1 MAFVTLTAV
10 MITKVI
16 PFPFKINQ
24 QKLHT
29 INDVEVNL
37 YKHHNEKTKDA
48 LKIAIGIGNQN
59 KYLYME
65 AAVNGSTSSFSN

>member
-24 QKLHT
+24 QKMHT

-37 YKHHNEKTKDA
+37 YKHHNEKTKVA
-48 LKIAIGIGNQN
+48 LRLVFKDCNR
-59 KYLYME
+59 
-65 AAVNGSTSSFSN
+65 